1 MVMNSLPEPGAPAD
15 EEATACPQS
24 PPPPGADQVR
34 NRPATELDPGWIL
47 VREIEGKSR
56 EPLVSIS
63 GLSWWIAPLSSPSA
77 EALQR
82 LWRHS
87 VATSLAAR
95 WLAREANDPSPDRV
109 ASAGLLHNLGLW
121 AVTAIDAEWLVRWL
135 DESDSSQRLQREHAE
150 LGEPITE
157 LGQRLASRWRCPSL
171 IADAA
176 WLHSPRDASL
186 RQAANNP
193 DRLKLIQ
200 EAVRWANMTPWSI
213 APIQEGHGA
222 PDWDHPS
229 ADPRLR
235 ILVAEVQSRCT
246 TPFVAPDA
254 TAHEERMT
262 RQNARLRLQLAEA
275 KEYRESCDRFLNA
288 LSASDPAERPESWAL
303 TAETL
308 CAEPSV
314 TAARV
319 VLSDPEVVIGSSKT
333 SGEATTTPVDAPVTV
348 KPPHSIPGLILP
360 LGGGCRPL
368 AEIQLWFDP
377 DRKTQPTMA
386 PGTPLVRAWEAWIAR
401 VVDRAALDRR
411 FHHVLQAFRKA
422 TIDEEVRIRQLKLDA
437 LAEFAAGAGHEIN
450 NPLAVIVGRSQ
461 LLLARTQDAEQA
473 RSLRIILGQ
482 AQRAHRILR
491 DLMFFARP
499 PAPRLRPCRPGELLR
514 ACVADFREESEARG
528 VALTSEIDDPT
539 VEIHADA
546 DALRHLAEILIR
558 NAIQATPAGGAVHAR
573 ADAGRQETR
582 WTITDSGPGVNA
594 SEAAHLFDP
603 FYSGRQAGRGLGLG
617 LPRAARIVS
626 LAGGQI
632 HWSASPGHGT
642 SFRVHLPRNPVP
654 RLATAESP
662 SDQPASLPAIGRFS
676 ESSK

>member
-1 MVMNSLPEPGAPAD
+1 MNSLPEPGAAFD
-15 EEATACPQS
+15 DDATPRPS
-24 PPPPGADQVR
+24 PSADQVR
-34 NRPATELDPGWIL
+34 NRPVTELDPGWIL
-47 VREIEGKSR
+47 IREIEGKSR
-56 EPLVSIS
+56 EPLASIA
-63 GLSWWIAPLSSPSA
+63 GLSWWMAPPSSPSS
-77 EALQR
+77 EAVQR

-121 AVTAIDAEWLVRWL
+121 AVTTIDPEWLVRWL
-135 DESDSSQRLQREHAE
+135 DVSETSRRSQREQAD
-150 LGEPITE
+150 LGESLTE
-157 LGQRLASRWRCPSL
+157 LGQRLADRWRCPSL

-186 RQAANNP
+186 RLAANEP
-193 DRLKLIQ
+193 DRLSLIQ
-200 EAVRWANMTPWSI
+200 QAVRWANMTPWSI
-213 APIQEGHGA
+213 APEQDGA
-222 PDWDHPS
+222 GDLDWDHPS

-235 ILVAEVQSRCT
+235 ILVAEVQSRCA
-246 TPFVAPDA
+246 TPFFAPDA
-254 TAHEERMT
+254 TVHEERMT
-262 RQNARLRLQLAEA
+262 RQNARLRVQLAEA
-275 KEYRESCDRFLNA
+275 NEYRESCDRFLNA
-288 LSASDPAERPESWAL
+288 FSAADPAEPPESWAQ
-303 TAETL
+303 TAGRTW
-308 CAEPSV
+308 CTEPSV

-319 VLSDPEVVIGSSKT
+319 VLSEPESKDDPPKISDDTNVKSADDPI
-333 SGEATTTPVDAPVTV
+333 AV
-348 KPPHSIPGLILP
+348 KPPHSTPGLILP
-360 LGGGCRPL
+360 LGDDSRPL
-368 AEIQLWFDP
+368 AEIQLWFDSN
-377 DRKTQPTMA
+377 RKPRTLLA
-386 PGTPLVRAWEAWIAR
+386 PETPLVKAWEAWHAR
-401 VVDRAALDRR
+401 VTDRAALNRR
-411 FHHVLQAFRKA
+411 FHRVLQAFRKS
-422 TIDEEVRIRQLKLDA
+422 TIDEETRVRQLKLDA

-461 LLLARTQDAEQA
+461 LLLGRTQDAEQA

-528 VALTSEIDDPT
+528 VALTSEVDDPT

-558 NAIQATPAGGAVHAR
+558 NAIQATPAGGTVHAR
-573 ADAGRQETR
+573 ADAGRQETC
-582 WTITDSGPGVNA
+582 WTISDSGPGVNA
-594 SEAAHLFDP
+594 SEATHLFDP

-617 LPRAARIVS
+617 LPRAARIVG
-626 LAGGQI
+626 LAGGRI
-632 HWSASPGHGT
+632 HWSASLGHGT

-662 SDQPASLPAIGRFS
+662 S
-676 ESSK
+676 E